1 MNVDKRNKVKVEYKT
16 NFQILWDKAKHVI
29 ISLLTAA
36 IVFFVFLA
44 GMWLFFYFMLAL
56 VIFLFLLY
64 IYNKL
69 KNI

>member
-1 MNVDKRNKVKVEYKT
+1 MNIDNRNKVKVEYKT

-36 IVFFVFLA
+36 IVFFVVLA